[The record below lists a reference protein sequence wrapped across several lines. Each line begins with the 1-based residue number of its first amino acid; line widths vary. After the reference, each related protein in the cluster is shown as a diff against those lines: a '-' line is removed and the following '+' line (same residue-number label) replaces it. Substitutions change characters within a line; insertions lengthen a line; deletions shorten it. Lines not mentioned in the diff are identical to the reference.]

1 MEEVM
6 KTVKPLEESGL
17 LIKGIRKTIKN
28 DAKKQQGGSLKMLW
42 RLLAARILGY
52 ALTGKRVTGAGE
64 GAIRA
69 SQKF

>member
-6 KTVKPLEESGL
+6 KTVKPFEESGL

-28 DAKKQQGGSLKMLW
+28 DAKKQGGSLKMLL

-52 ALTGKRVTGAGE
+52 ALTGKRVNGAGE
-64 GAIRA
+64 GVIRA

>member
-28 DAKKQQGGSLKMLW
+28 DAKKQQGGSLKMLL

-52 ALTGKRVTGAGE
+52 ALTGKRVIEAGE
-64 GAIRA
+64 RVIRA

>member
-6 KTVKPLEESGL
+6 KTVKPFEESGL

-28 DAKKQQGGSLKMLW
+28 DAKKQGGSLKMLL

-52 ALTGKRVTGAGE
+52 ALTGKRVIGAGE
-64 GAIRA
+64 GVIRA

>member
-1 MEEVM
+1 M

-28 DAKKQQGGSLKMLW
+28 DAKKQQGGSLKMLL

-52 ALTGKRVTGAGE
+52 ALTGKRVIEAGE
-64 GAIRA
+64 GVIRA

>member
-28 DAKKQQGGSLKMLW
+28 DAKKQGGSLKMLL

-52 ALTGKRVTGAGE
+52 ALTGKRVIGAGE
-64 GAIRA
+64 GVIRA

>member
-1 MEEVM
+1 MEEIV

-17 LIKGIRKTIKN
+17 IIKGIRKTIKN
-28 DAKKQQGGSLKMLW
+28 DAKKQGGSLKMLL

>member
-6 KTVKPLEESGL
+6 KIVKPLEESGL

-28 DAKKQQGGSLKMLW
+28 DAKKQQGGSLKMLL

-52 ALTGKRVTGAGE
+52 ALTGKGVIGAGE
-64 GAIRA
+64 GVIRA

>member
-1 MEEVM
+1 MEEIV

-17 LIKGIRKTIKN
+17 IIKGIRKTIKN
-28 DAKKQQGGSLKMLW
+28 DAKKQGGSLKMLL

-52 ALTGKRVTGAGE
+52 ALTGKRVIGAGE
-64 GAIRA
+64 GVIRA